1 MGFLL
6 DDQHALGASLATTVD
21 QLISESS
28 DGRMSSA
35 PSLNGQSPSAWA
47 SNNCSKAASE
57 NPPSSR
63 GAGLSIGMCKNDPVK
78 GQTPNMA
85 RGPRR
90 VNLRTRQ
97 SNPGSHI
104 NLARV
109 RLWAARSSDRLLES
123 GGLVITDQR
132 FSRFPTKD
140 ANRARPVAP
149 SQTRNSIIPHP
160 RGLLASS
167 RLLNA
172 AASCGVGLLAAGDM
186 KMGTSSSSGGFG
198 R

>member
-90 VNLRTRQ
+90 VNLRTPQ
-97 SNPGSHI
+97 SNPSSLI

-109 RLWAARSSDRLLES
+109 RLWAARSSDRLLEP
-123 GGLVITDQR
+123 GGLVITAQR

-140 ANRARPVAP
+140 ANRTRPVAP

-160 RGLLASS
+160 RGLLRSSLRLASS
-167 RLLNA
+167 I
-172 AASCGVGLLAAGDM
+172 SGGVPSLAAGEM
-186 KMGTSSSSGGFG
+186 RIPASLIAS
-198 R
+198 